1 MRRIVIRGEPMAG
14 KTTFL
19 RKVAFDWALLLQ
31 HGRDCTK
38 ESNIFKQ
45 FTLVLP
51 VILRLVKDEHSL
63 IETLAS
69 QLDCLLEKDK
79 RTLMWLLDN
88 SPERI
93 LLIYDG
99 LDEFNIN
106 TCSDI
111 CRSIK
116 GVLYKGTFIVITSR
130 GEGINKLNQLQVQV
144 NVEGV
149 LEGFGKNEIKKYV
162 ELYFKENAA
171 LDLSELLDI
180 LIPHDIWGPPSKKQK
195 RREQYFEMA
204 TNPGRLGILC
214 LLWEQNQKLKDTREE
229 LYRDLIEIIIKLS
242 ARRNKMVQLSNINNV
257 LDQCHDVLMK
267 FGKLALT
274 KEKGNTAIVFNMQQ
288 VEEVVGRDAMK
299 WGFLFKSH
307 PVSRTMECNVS
318 FLHKTIQEWMA
329 AYCITHT
336 DDGWTELSYRGIQ
349 DMEADASL
357 HRFILHFKPD
367 SMTKIAEKILHQTF
381 SIVDEVPE
389 KQILSLLSWLKETGI
404 RPSVEDFLDGTS
416 FVNNV
421 SRSLYSFDD
430 TLNVLYMNYIGSSE

>member
-1 MRRIVIRGEPMAG
+1 MSG

-19 RKVAFDWALLLQ
+19 RKVAFDWALFLQ
-31 HGRDCTK
+31 HGRDCAK
-38 ESNIFKQ
+38 ESNILKQ

-51 VILRLVKDEHSL
+51 VILRLVKDGHSL

-69 QLDCLLEKDK
+69 QLDCLLDKDK
-79 RTLMWLLDN
+79 RTLLWLLDN

-93 LLIYDG
+93 LIIYDG

-116 GVLYKGTFIVITSR
+116 GVLYKGSFLVITSR
-130 GEGINKLNQLQVQV
+130 GEGISKLNQLQVQV

-149 LEGFGKNEIKKYV
+149 FEGFGKNEIKKYV
-162 ELYFKENAA
+162 ELYFKENDA
-171 LDLSELLDI
+171 LDLSELLDM

-214 LLWEQNQKLKDTREE
+214 LLWEQNRKLSESREE
-229 LYRDLIEIIIKLS
+229 LYKDLIEIIIKLS

-257 LDQCHDVLMK
+257 LGECHDVLMK
-267 FGKLALT
+267 FGKLAVA
-274 KEKGNTAIVFNMQQ
+274 KENGHAAIVFNMQQ
-288 VEEVVGRDAMK
+288 VEEVVGRDGMK

-307 PVSRTMECNVS
+307 PVSRSMECNVS

-329 AYCITHT
+329 AYYITHT
-336 DDGWTELSYRGIQ
+336 EDSWANVSYSRIQ
-349 DMEADASL
+349 DIEADSSL
-357 HRFILHFKPD
+357 HRFILYLNPN
-367 SMTKIAEKILHQTF
+367 SMTKIAEKILRQTF

-404 RPSVEDFLDGTS
+404 GPSVVNFLDGTS
-416 FVNNV
+416 FMTNV
-421 SRSLYSFDD
+421 SISLYSIQ
-430 TLNVLYMNYIGSSE
+430 YKC